1 MIIVVG
7 SINMDLVARVPHIPA
22 PGETVLGSTLSHHH
36 GGKGANQAVAAAR
49 LGAAVA
55 LVGAV
60 GEDAFGGE
68 LLAGLQAE
76 GVDLRH
82 LGRVPGPS
90 GCALISVADSGENA
104 IAVLPGAN
112 LQVALPEAQAFA
124 GGPGW
129 LLLQLEVPLPTVTA
143 WARAAA
149 AAGWRV
155 LLNAAPMAALPDA
168 LLAAVDTLVVN
179 QGELASLVGG
189 AAGAEAL
196 AAVARRGPKRVVV
209 TLGEAGC
216 RAWDAGRVVDVPG
229 IAVEVLDSTGA
240 GDSFVG
246 ALAAALDAG
255 LGFDAALQRA
265 VLAGALSCTAP
276 GARGGMPTAARLAQA
291 MTSSS

>member
-22 PGETVLGSTLSHHH
+22 PGETVLGGALAHHH

-55 LVGAV
+55 FVGAV

-76 GVDLRH
+76 GVDVR
-82 LGRVPGPS
+82 GTRRVAGAS
-90 GCALISVADSGENA
+90 GCALISVADDGENA

-112 LQVALPEAQAFA
+112 AHVAMPGPGAFEAA
-124 GGPGW
+124 GGC
-129 LLLQLEVPLPTVTA
+129 LLLQLEVPLPAVIA

-155 LLNAAPMAALPDA
+155 VLNAAPAAALPDE
-168 LLAAVDTLVVN
+168 LLAALDTLVVN
-179 QGELASLVGG
+179 QGELAALVGG

-209 TLGEAGC
+209 TLGAAGC
-216 RAWDAGRVVDVPG
+216 RAWDEGRVVEVPG
-229 IAVEVLDSTGA
+229 LGVDVVDSTGA
-240 GDSFVG
+240 GDTFVG
-246 ALAAALDAG
+246 ALTAALDAG
-255 LGFDAALQRA
+255 QSFGVALRQA
-265 VLAGALSCTAP
+265 VVAGALSCTAA
-276 GARGGMPTAARLAQA
+276 GARGGMPDAARLAQA